1 MSTNDVS
8 LPVAKRIDPIHGLQ
22 GFVALDALARLT
34 IWNIAMI
41 VATVLTTRWFGWPET
56 GPLTRDWGVAWA
68 WGQRIGTWVILFNN
82 SYVLELLLLR
92 MLIPT
97 PKEGV
102 YRLGGKLDRQLI
114 WAAFVAVLTKARYE
128 APFPGFIVFHAS
140 NLPPISW
147 AFGAVFGPKTKSCYV
162 VDPRIIDPYM
172 VTIGRNVTIGFD
184 AMIIGH
190 VQERDQVTIARTVI
204 EDDVLVG
211 GGSIVTGGVH
221 IKQGSVVGAASLVT
235 PGTVIG
241 PNEFWA
247 GTPAR
252 KIKDLPA
259 PGAGPASA
267 AVG

>member
-1 MSTNDVS
+1 MSTSEANPAASKPFDQ
-8 LPVAKRIDPIHGLQ
+8 IHGLQ

-34 IWNIAMI
+34 IWSVGLI
-41 VATVLTTRWFGWPET
+41 VATVLTTMWRGWPEA

-68 WGQRIGTWVILFNN
+68 WSQRIGTWVILFNN
-82 SYVLELLLLR
+82 AYVLELILLR
-92 MLIPT
+92 ALIPT

-102 YRLGGKLDRQLI
+102 YQLGKRPDRQLV
-114 WAAFVAVLTKARYE
+114 WAVFVSVLTKARYE
-128 APFPGFIVFHAS
+128 APFPGFLVFHAS

-147 AFGAVFGPKTKSCYV
+147 LFGAVFGPKSKSCYV
-162 VDPRIIDPYM
+162 VDPKIIDPYM
-172 VTIGRNVTIGFD
+172 VTIGRNVTIGFE
-184 AMIIGH
+184 AMITGH
-190 VQERDQVTIARTVI
+190 VQERDRVTIARTVI

-221 IKQGSVVGAASLVT
+221 IKRGSVIGAASLVM

-252 KIKDLPA
+252 KIRDLSP
-259 PGAGPASA
+259 PGAVPAA
-267 AVG
+267 ASVG